1 MRSLTRN
8 FCAVLTLAC
17 ALPIQTP
24 VAPNGK
30 SMVTAN
36 TMTGTILVTD
46 TQTDTVVAMLAC
58 DRGCHGVR
66 YGARQSGGY
75 YAYVSSKF
83 SNRLLV
89 VDPDPNGDDN
99 PSDAAIVGS
108 VGLFASSGTLRDA
121 AIAGNAGMGGQGLLP
136 IPVVYNGW
144 VQNLPAFWKNQ
155 LTPAQQ
161 NPIP

>member
-1 MRSLTRN
+1 
-8 FCAVLTLAC
+8 
-17 ALPIQTP
+17 
-24 VAPNGK
+24 
-30 SMVTAN
+30 MVTAN
-36 TMTGTILVTD
+36 TLTGTILVTD

-58 DRGCHGVR
+58 DRGCHGVQ
-66 YGARQSGGY
+66 YGARQGGGY